1 MRTLIIDDEERGRKV
16 LAAMLKENFPDI
28 ELVGEAFDVKS
39 GLEQIQLLHPHL
51 VFLDIQMPDGTGFN
65 LLEQVE
71 NYNFEIIFT
80 TAHDEFALE
89 AFNMSA
95 IGYLLKPID
104 EKELNKAV
112 RKAMQLSP
120 ENKRVNYDDKI
131 NSLIENYANGPDRM
145 RKLYLAD
152 SEGFLIID
160 IADVVRL
167 EGERNYTYVYF
178 IDKPRILSSHNLG
191 WFEKVLQS
199 KNFFRVSKSSMIN
212 LNCVVR
218 YTRADGG
225 VIVMSDQSTVQISD
239 NKKDEFRNLF
249 VG

>member
-28 ELVGEAFDVKS
+28 ELVGEAYDVKS
-39 GLEQIQLLHPHL
+39 GLEQIQLLHPRL

-65 LLEQVE
+65 LLEQVD

-112 RKAMQLSP
+112 RKAMQLCI
-120 ENKRVNYDDKI
+120 R
-131 NSLIENYANGPDRM
+131 G
-145 RKLYLAD
+145 
-152 SEGFLIID
+152 
-160 IADVVRL
+160 
-167 EGERNYTYVYF
+167 
-178 IDKPRILSSHNLG
+178 
-191 WFEKVLQS
+191 Q
-199 KNFFRVSKSSMIN
+199 
-212 LNCVVR
+212 
-218 YTRADGG
+218 
-225 VIVMSDQSTVQISD
+225 
-239 NKKDEFRNLF
+239 
-249 VG
+249 